1 MTELTWLIN
10 YLVYVL
16 FVAIFKKNTNKKTR
30 SRCGS
35 LRRSKKYRY
44 ARIFL
49 SVYKKIVI
57 FFCRYF
63 FFCFRPRARSFYS
76 QLKKAAEPGKNFHNA
91 RSLQENLARSAAYPK
106 RAYYCT

>member
-16 FVAIFKKNTNKKTR
+16 FGAILKKNTNKKTR

-49 SVYKKIVI
+49 SVYEKIVT
-57 FFCRYF
+57 FFVGILC
-63 FFCFRPRARSFYS
+63 CFRGRARSFYS
-76 QLKKAAEPGKNFHNA
+76 QLKTAAEPGKNFHNA

-106 RAYYCT
+106 RAYYFT

>member
-10 YLVYVL
+10 YLVYIL
-16 FVAIFKKNTNKKTR
+16 FGAILKKNTNKKTR

-35 LRRSKKYRY
+35 LRRSKKYQY

-49 SVYKKIVI
+49 SVYEKIVI
-57 FFCRYF
+57 FFCRF
-63 FFCFRPRARSFYS
+63 FFCCFRGRARSFYS
-76 QLKKAAEPGKNFHNA
+76 QLKKAPEPEKNFHNA
-91 RSLQENLARSAAYPK
+91 RSLQENLARSAAYPE